1 MELIDTSIFTDFSTQ
16 FNMTQL
22 DEHDK
27 KWLFRRNNWRIC
39 LSFINITKKDV
50 LLILLLQFVC
60 SHCSLILKNKNIHTF
75 FQHS

>member
-50 LLILLLQFVC
+50 LLFLLL
-60 SHCSLILKNKNIHTF
+60 
-75 FQHS
+75 

>member
-1 MELIDTSIFTDFSTQ
+1 MKLIDTSIFTDFSTQ

-39 LSFINITKKDV
+39 LSFIKNYKKRCFAFLIITVCLFTLFFNIKKQKHPHV
-50 LLILLLQFVC
+50 L
-60 SHCSLILKNKNIHTF
+60 ST
-75 FQHS
+75 

>member
-39 LSFINITKKDV
+39 LSFINITKKMFCLSYYYSLFVHIV
-50 LLILLLQFVC
+50 L
-60 SHCSLILKNKNIHTF
+60 
-75 FQHS
+75 